1 MWKNGYAI
9 LPVYS
14 IMNSISCP
22 GDRQRQRYKVFLRE
36 GAQMNEQFIQGI
48 IFDWNFDGIEAYAR
62 ALPRGTTFPTVSI
75 GRVIAVKRWCGLGS
89 KIVDSAIDVAREKL
103 HTGPITI
110 EAQVYARSLYE
121 KQGFRQMPFS
131 RNRCKSNVS
140 VKTIRNEILS

>member
-36 GAQMNEQFIQGI
+36 GTQMNEQFIQGI

-75 GRVIAVKRWCGLGS
+75 GRVIAVKRRCGLGS
-89 KIVDSAIDVAREKL
+89 KIVDSAIDVARETPYRSNY
-103 HTGPITI
+103 H
-110 EAQVYARSLYE
+110 RSL
-121 KQGFRQMPFS
+121 GLCPF
-131 RNRCKSNVS
+131 
-140 VKTIRNEILS
+140 TIRETGVPADAI

>member
-9 LPVYS
+9 LLVYS

-36 GAQMNEQFIQGI
+36 GTQINEQFIQGI

-75 GRVIAVKRWCGLGS
+75 GRVIAVKRRCGLGS
-89 KIVDSAIDVAREKL
+89 KIVDSAIDVARETPYRPNY
-103 HTGPITI
+103 H
-110 EAQVYARSLYE
+110 RSSGLC
-121 KQGFRQMPFS
+121 PF
-131 RNRCKSNVS
+131 
-140 VKTIRNEILS
+140 TIRETGVPADAI

>member
-75 GRVIAVKRWCGLGS
+75 GRVIAVKRRCGLGS
-89 KIVDSAIDVAREKL
+89 KIVDSAIDVARE
-103 HTGPITI
+103 TP
-110 EAQVYARSLYE
+110 YRSNYHRSSGLC
-121 KQGFRQMPFS
+121 PF
-131 RNRCKSNVS
+131 
-140 VKTIRNEILS
+140 TIRETGVPADAI

>member
-75 GRVIAVKRWCGLGS
+75 GRVIAVKRRCGLGS
-89 KIVDSAIDVAREKL
+89 KIVDSAIDVARETPYRPNYNRSSGL
-103 HTGPITI
+103 CPFTILETGIP
-110 EAQVYARSLYE
+110 ADP
-121 KQGFRQMPFS
+121 M
-131 RNRCKSNVS
+131 
-140 VKTIRNEILS
+140 

>member
-62 ALPRGTTFPTVSI
+62 ALPQGTTFPTVSI
-75 GRVIAVKRWCGLGS
+75 GRVIAVKRRCGLGS
-89 KIVDSAIDVAREKL
+89 KIVDSAIDVERE
-103 HTGPITI
+103 TP
-110 EAQVYARSLYE
+110 YRSNYHRSSGLC
-121 KQGFRQMPFS
+121 PF
-131 RNRCKSNVS
+131 
-140 VKTIRNEILS
+140 TIRETGVPADAI

>member
-48 IFDWNFDGIEAYAR
+48 IFDWNFDGINIGACDWKIQ
-62 ALPRGTTFPTVSI
+62 TSI
-75 GRVIAVKRWCGLGS
+75 GRA
-89 KIVDSAIDVAREKL
+89 D
-103 HTGPITI
+103 
-110 EAQVYARSLYE
+110 
-121 KQGFRQMPFS
+121 
-131 RNRCKSNVS
+131 
-140 VKTIRNEILS
+140 